1 METTKF
7 VLDGNRVRLEPLELS
22 HLDELWLI
30 AAEPEMWDLATDKM
44 ENKDD
49 LKHYLESAIE
59 DRENGVAVPFAIRDK
74 VSDKIVGS
82 TRFGNIDR
90 TNKRTEIGWTWIGAE
105 HRRTY
110 VNTEMKFLMFSH
122 AFEVWKCIRVELK
135 TDVLNIRSRN
145 AMLRIGAKEE
155 GILRNHII
163 TASGR
168 YRDSIFFSI
177 IESEWPA
184 VREALESKLKE
195 I

>member
-7 VLDGNRVRLEPLELS
+7 ELDGNRVRLEPLELS
-22 HLDELWLI
+22 HLDELWLV
-30 AAEPEMWDLATDKM
+30 ADELEMWELATDIIA
-44 ENKDD
+44 NKND
-49 LKHYLESAIE
+49 LKNYLERAIS
-59 DRENGVAVPFAIRDK
+59 DREKGIAVPFAIRDK

-90 TNKRTEIGWTWIGAE
+90 INRRTEIGWTWLGAD

-110 VNTEMKFLMFSH
+110 VNTEMKYLMIKY

-135 TDVLNIRSRN
+135 TDVLNMRSRN
-145 AMLRIGAKEE
+145 AMLRMGAKEE
-155 GILRNHII
+155 GVLRNHII

-184 VREALESKLKE
+184 VRSALESKIKE
-195 I
+195 R